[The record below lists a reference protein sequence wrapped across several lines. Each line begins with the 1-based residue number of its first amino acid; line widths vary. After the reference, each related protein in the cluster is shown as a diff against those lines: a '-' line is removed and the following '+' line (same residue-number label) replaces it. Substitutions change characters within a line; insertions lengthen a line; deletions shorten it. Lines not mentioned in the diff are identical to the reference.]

1 MSHPKR
7 TTTYSVIPDSNSLFT
22 NKPQQ
27 IVSPGFETEWNNCR
41 KIGKGRIEVPAVVV
55 GEILFQKFS
64 TVRQSLENL
73 SKNMATV
80 KDCTGLESPPAP
92 DLSTLKKALMTR
104 FADWLKSVG
113 GVEIPTPDTKIDW
126 KLVIEDAIWRNPPFI
141 ENPDEEKGFRD
152 RLVMETVAYLY
163 ETKHVDHIAFIC
175 GDQILTEATNAKIGQ
190 TDRFTV
196 YKSLGLFRSK
206 IELMS
211 KQLEEAFVN
220 TMLTNAGKQFYDQS
234 DESGLFYE
242 FDLQKR
248 IETEQQKHL
257 ALPTPKNI
265 YETVLAVG
273 WEPSPETKRLVVGET
288 SLNSVTGDNS
298 YRWKT
303 RINYLVDYKNTSSG
317 YIRESTLTV
326 FFDVEWKCTIA
337 DDGAFSNY
345 TLENISYIDSQFTF
359 ISPMAKVALSGFNSP
374 EMQNAMKSLGA
385 ALASMPKINLNYLKS
400 PPNYRPAIAGKLF
413 SSVNPA
419 PTTDS
424 EKPNK

>member
-7 TTTYSVIPDSNSLFT
+7 TPTYSVIPDSNSLFT

-27 IVSPGFETEWNNCR
+27 IVSPGFEAEWNNCR
-41 KIGKGRIEVPAVVV
+41 KFGKGRIEVPAIVV

-80 KDCTGLESPPAP
+80 KDCTGLECSPAP
-92 DLSTLKKALMTR
+92 DLSTLKQALVAR
-104 FADWLKSVG
+104 FAEWLKSVG

-126 KLVIEDAIWRNPPFI
+126 KSVVEDAIWRNPPFI
-141 ENPDEEKGFRD
+141 ENPDSEKGFRD
-152 RLVMETVAYLY
+152 RLVMETVLHLY

-175 GDQILTEATNAKIGQ
+175 GDQILTEATNTKIGK

-220 TMLTNAGKQFYDQS
+220 TMLINAGKQFYDQS
-234 DESGLFYE
+234 NESGLFYQFE
-242 FDLQKR
+242 VQKR

-257 ALPTPKNI
+257 ALPPPKNYFEAI
-265 YETVLAVG
+265 VAVG
-273 WEPSPETKRLVVGET
+273 WEPLPESKRVVVGET
-288 SLNSVTGDNS
+288 SLNSVTGENS

-303 RINYLVDYKNTSSG
+303 RINYLIDYKNTSSG
-317 YIRESTLTV
+317 TIRESTLDV
-326 FFDVEWKCTIA
+326 SFDVEWKCTTS
-337 DDGAFSNY
+337 DDGIFSNNS
-345 TLENISYIDSQFTF
+345 LETIIYIDSQFLYVG
-359 ISPMAKVALSGFNSP
+359 PMATLALSGFNSP

-385 ALASMPKINLNYLKS
+385 ALASMPKINLNYLK
-400 PPNYRPAIAGKLF
+400 PPQIYRPTIAGKLF
-413 SSVNPA
+413 TTID
-419 PTTDS
+419 PTTPTTP